1 MEFKMDY
8 VDAIKQLMYT
18 YLANVEYDDEK
29 REKFI
34 KEINEIIN

>member
-1 MEFKMDY
+1 MDY

-18 YLANVEYDDEK
+18 YLANVEYDEK
-29 REKFI
+29 RERFI

>member
-1 MEFKMDY
+1 MDY

-29 REKFI
+29 RERFI
-34 KEINEIIN
+34 KEIKEILD